1 MQMQFCIR
9 LVGVTNS
16 QQWRYYDCELQFPC
30 KHANFSFA
38 YRSPS
43 LMTCCCSSWVT
54 LLQTRSSLPEFLR
67 ARESSL
73 RNQVTIPA
81 SKLAAGG
88 GAVCHV
94 YPTRPKGT
102 MCFLGKVQLAMRC
115 TITTAVLTNQVPQK
129 KYNQRHN
136 QRIFDPCNCSQI
148 QLKYSM
154 PKSLSQT
161 L

>member
-1 MQMQFCIR
+1 
-9 LVGVTNS
+9 
-16 QQWRYYDCELQFPC
+16 
-30 KHANFSFA
+30 
-38 YRSPS
+38 
-43 LMTCCCSSWVT
+43 MTCCCSSWVT

-94 YPTRPKGT
+94 YPTRAKGT

-154 PKSLSQT
+154 PKISVTNSLMLLWLVWPWGNNRSRAHSRAHSRALLPCQFQ
-161 L
+161 